1 MSLVLTLAH
10 QRGANFVQINIYDM
24 DSILCDVNSIETGHI
39 VTWLGLAL
47 SHDDYCVVVFVCLLH
62 LFHLLNKL

>member
-24 DSILCDVNSIETGHI
+24 DSILCDVNSIERGHI

-47 SHDDYCVVVFVCLLH
+47 SSDDYCYVAFVCLSHVL
-62 LFHLLNKL
+62 HLLNEL